1 MRNIKR
7 KHLLFALSA
16 LLSICFYACYDG
28 EEWGTRQGVHRVSP
42 TKRNKQLTTSVA
54 RQWYES
60 HYDPVVSVSTRSG
73 GGDELPALIK
83 PKWANATE
91 RNRGRYE
98 VVQMPILTRTRRI
111 IVDED
116 TRLHF
121 DELRMQKKLRNS
133 THLVILKDLKTGNI
147 RSFISVFVGSYDY
160 LKKTKRMSR
169 NSYLYREKDFDGEV
183 LFFKLNGSM
192 INGWKYR
199 DGKIV
204 GKITPIDEDTKI
216 LMTRSGYW
224 EEECRIKTNYEYV
237 EECEDAPEDYYW
249 DEEYGMWAPVIRPPI
264 CEMVEVPIDT
274 RVCEYVWVEG
284 DDDDIEGGVEPDDSD
299 ASVCPICGKK
309 KCRVVHDECDKI
321 PQADETKSN
330 VSSLYG
336 IFSNVSDTY
345 GRESFTFDQFE
356 EALRTNGENE
366 NSATLYCYPDDDGP
380 DLYLVKDLIT
390 GDSPYKVDVYG
401 GTSYA
406 VATIHNHPND
416 TPPSG
421 IDILTAANH
430 AKENSSF
437 QTAYVYTSDGIY
449 AVSIEDRQKAVT
461 FYDKYHES
469 LSESETA
476 MFKPNSDLDG
486 QWKKSMK
493 DMNSYQG
500 EDSHLLSLADLL
512 RVLDSGMSI
521 SKYNETN
528 QQCSTYSTYAV
539 GGQSKPVKC
548 E

>member
-28 EEWGTRQGVHRVSP
+28 EEWGARQGVHRISP

-73 GGDELPALIK
+73 GGDEMPALIK

-169 NSYLYREKDFDGEV
+169 NSYLYREKDFDGKV

-204 GKITPIDEDTKI
+204 GKITPIDEDMKI

-224 EEECRIKTNYEYV
+224 EEECRIETNYEYV
-237 EECEDAPEDYYW
+237 EECEDAPEETYW

-274 RVCEYVWVEG
+274 RVCEYVWVDDD
-284 DDDDIEGGVEPDDSD
+284 DDDDIEGEVDPEETTSIKYYDEKGSPCSLTRNSQHCVPIELLEKFDKKYPQAADAIRKGIAKYSVDDNLAKVISD
-299 ASVCPICGKK
+299 KTGRDIESVKDDLIDGQGPLLIVKRFTNELSDVCGRYNTDEGLMINEKYVKLYENNPTAYDNMLELLIVASVIHEF
-309 KCRVVHDECDKI
+309 VH
-321 PQADETKSN
+321 
-330 VSSLYG
+330 
-336 IFSNVSDTY
+336 
-345 GRESFTFDQFE
+345 
-356 EALRTNGENE
+356 
-366 NSATLYCYPDDDGP
+366 
-380 DLYLVKDLIT
+380 
-390 GDSPYKVDVYG
+390 
-401 GTSYA
+401 
-406 VATIHNHPND
+406 
-416 TPPSG
+416 
-421 IDILTAANH
+421 
-430 AKENSSF
+430 
-437 QTAYVYTSDGIY
+437 
-449 AVSIEDRQKAVT
+449 
-461 FYDKYHES
+461 
-469 LSESETA
+469 
-476 MFKPNSDLDG
+476 
-486 QWKKSMK
+486 
-493 DMNSYQG
+493 
-500 EDSHLLSLADLL
+500 
-512 RVLDSGMSI
+512 
-521 SKYNETN
+521 YNEAQQYSSPALLAIYYLKYGPETN
-528 QQCSTYSTYAV
+528 SEGTEVALF
-539 GGQSKPVKC
+539 GGVVEFSADRKSIILREK
-548 E
+548 